1 MSWTT
6 DDAWQICGDLLQSL
20 MNALPGIAWEK
31 QGADGYDGVIYFT
44 NQFGGRARITISRDA
59 LQDYLEA
66 DSQSQSLMA
75 HKLVVCIKSID
86 ESGLRQ
92 GVIRSDHLAL

>member
-1 MSWTT
+1 MN
-6 DDAWQICGDLLQSL
+6 SL
-20 MNALPGIAWEK
+20 PDIAWEK

-66 DSQSQSLMA
+66 DHQCQLLMA
-75 HKLVVCIKSID
+75 HKLAVCMKSID
-86 ESGLRQ
+86 ESGLHQ
-92 GVIRSDHLAL
+92 GVIRSDHLAR